1 MTESWERE
9 FEVARI
15 AHGDLN
21 ATIQTM
27 LKEDY
32 TIEEASYVLYD
43 DADLIKAV
51 LADPNW
57 SDRILK
63 QPAGHQILD
72 NQMHFNTT
80 GGQPQNI
87 PAPNFQQQK
96 TGLAA
101 LNPFIN
107 HPADHQRQQ
116 MTNWFGADR
125 MKEMGI
131 QPKEGFMGRLKSGQ
145 EMRNARRAAKRAQ
158 PGWFRTLINE
168 GGEGLRRR
176 RQQRDAIDMATDV
189 RQLGYDPA
197 TQGRAGE
204 RAATLEEAG
213 LPAPPPPAAL
223 PAPTEAPIEEAP
235 ESTSDFAERMTSEA
249 EQPPADGV
257 PVESPATEEEAGR
270 VQHPFWAKKE
280 GRGARKGN
288 RFTPRIPRLGA
299 STAAKLQHLTAPTEG
314 QTAEDW
320 LKGPMVAPEGGW
332 GVNEE
337 GKETPLTGMTSRQQK
352 DFLAAMR
359 NPELRPQLIEMMGAG
374 NIAGGHQFPFM
385 ADDWQY
391 TEPDPQ
397 QAEEEPMS
405 VAEANETL
413 TPQEDPFNIDDLLAD
428 DANVTAG
435 RNLFGLPPEEA
446 STADDD
452 LSQQVKNL
460 IPEDT
465 STDLPSMAD
474 LDDAVEP
481 KPDLTGKPVKEKKQ
495 GLLERGKA
503 KLAEKE
509 AENKPSAGE
518 FDLDLD
524 PPTTPEQLFGLPKK
538 TSSDSM
544 DMAWDHLTMLKRYE

>member
-57 SDRILK
+57 SDRIMK

-125 MKEMGI
+125 MKEMGVE
-131 QPKEGFMGRLKSGQ
+131 PKQGFMGRLKSGQ
-145 EMRNARRAAKRAQ
+145 DMRNARRAAKRAQ
-158 PGWFRTLINE
+158 PGRFRTWMNE
-168 GGEGLRRR
+168 GGEGLKRR
-176 RQQRDAIDMATDV
+176 RQLMDAIDMTTDV
-189 RQLGYDPA
+189 RQLGYDPTA
-197 TQGRAGE
+197 QGRADE

-223 PAPTEAPIEEAP
+223 PAPTEAPIEEAS

-257 PVESPATEEEAGR
+257 PVESPATEEGAGGTEL
-270 VQHPFWAKKE
+270 PFWAKK
-280 GRGARKGN
+280 GRGGRGGARL
-288 RFTPRIPRLGA
+288 TPRIKGLAGGTWDRFGEQTPA
-299 STAAKLQHLTAPTEG
+299 TEG
-314 QTAEDW
+314 MTFEDFINQE
-320 LKGPMVAPEGGW
+320 APEGG
-332 GVNEE
+332 
-337 GKETPLTGMTSRQQK
+337 KGMSAGMRRK
-352 DFLAAMR
+352 LMAAR
-359 NPELRPQLIEMMGAG
+359 DDPANRKVLSEMLSGRG
-374 NIAGGHQFPFM
+374 QNFPFM
-385 ADDWQY
+385 GEGW
-391 TEPDPQ
+391 EPPQ
-397 QAEEEPMS
+397 EGEEPMGLD
-405 VAEANETL
+405 AANATL
-413 TPQEDPFNIDDLLAD
+413 APQEEEDPFNIDDLLAD
-428 DANVTAG
+428 DNANLEAG
-435 RNLFGLPPEEA
+435 REAFGLNQD
-446 STADDD
+446 SQSDD
-452 LSQQVKNL
+452 LGEQVKNL
-460 IPEDT
+460 IPQEDQ

-481 KPDLTGKPVKEKKQ
+481 KPDLTGEPVGEKKQ
-495 GLLERGKA
+495 GGLLERGRA
-503 KLAEKE
+503 KLAEQE
-509 AENKPSAGE
+509 AEKKKPAGE

-524 PPTTPEQLFGLPKK
+524 QPPTKEELFGIPKK

-544 DMAWDHLTMLKRYE
+544 NMAWDHLTMLKHYE